1 MKKLIIFLLLFF
13 VSCAESESAEDI
25 VVSTSTT
32 TTINQFQT
40 LSEYGY
46 VLQELNGT
54 YCISLPSY
62 QVEPLQCFEDE
73 LEALKDWNFRID
85 LEEYRQGWIVKLLS
99 YPLLTDEEYKI
110 TTDYYESIVQ
120 GSIVNLKIEG
130 KDYSCED
137 KDSGTVIDSFA
148 NEIHPLN
155 LYEEGEEAASNLGY
169 LVSLDYNCSQL
180 IDGSGF
186 SLYGPLFYQDNQWWG
201 FQESNDDYWRNY
213 GKDIEILA
221 FMTRFAERIS
231 LASTNTFTPDSFL
244 ASGIPQLEIMD
255 ISSNIPEYNRD
266 DYIHWTD
273 YNKDCQDTRQEVLI
287 QESLEPVVYKSEE
300 ACSVASGKWYGAYT
314 GKYYYNPSDL
324 DIDHL
329 IPLKN
334 AHISGAYKFDKNQKE
349 EFANRLLEPDHLIAV
364 SSNANRSKGARGPDE
379 WKPENT
385 DYWCEY
391 AYDWIFIKWNWFLT
405 VTTPEWNALLEMIE
419 TCPEGYLYKDAE
431 EEYLSEQAKP
441 EIVDTT
447 STTTSTST
455 TTTTI
460 AKTTTTTTAGVTQPE
475 NPGDTKNCGDFET
488 YDEAKAWF
496 DTYYEYYGDVARL
509 DRDGDLEPCESLP
522 GGP

>member
-1 MKKLIIFLLLFF
+1 MALMLFF
-13 VSCAESESAEDI
+13 SYCSGDNEPEVDTTAENI
-25 VVSTSTT
+25 TT
-32 TTINQFQT
+32 VNQFQT

-73 LEALKDWNFRID
+73 LEAIKDWNFRID

-130 KDYSCED
+130 KAYSCED

-180 IDGSGF
+180 IDGSDF

-231 LASTNTFTPDSFL
+231 LASTNAFTPDSFL

-364 SSNANRSKGARGPDE
+364 SSSANRSKGARGPDE

-419 TCPEGYLYKDAE
+419 TCPEGYPYKDAE

-460 AKTTTTTTAGVTQPE
+460 AQTTTTTTAGVTQPE